1 MARAA
6 LAALVLLF
14 AARQAVAL
22 TLCCCESLCRKPNE
36 PCDRHDHAPRPAQD
50 DC

>member
-1 MARAA
+1 MARAT